1 MSRNLISQFASSNGD
16 GTGTT
21 NLIGDYSDGG
31 DGLSVFAVEPV
42 SKAIVIRRMI
52 ATIEDSGAPDSGKYG
67 NNITLTNGITIT
79 VNEANNDVRST
90 LTPDPVMTNAE
101 WATYCHD
108 LTAHTWGSGNDTLTV
123 RWTFTKGIGD
133 DGVVL
138 DPGESIRVI
147 LNDDFSDLVAH
158 KFLFQGSG

>member
-1 MSRNLISQFASSNGD
+1 MSSNLISQFASSNGD

-52 ATIEDSGAPDSGKYG
+52 ATIEDSGAPDS
-67 NNITLTNGITIT
+67 
-79 VNEANNDVRST
+79 
-90 LTPDPVMTNAE
+90 AE